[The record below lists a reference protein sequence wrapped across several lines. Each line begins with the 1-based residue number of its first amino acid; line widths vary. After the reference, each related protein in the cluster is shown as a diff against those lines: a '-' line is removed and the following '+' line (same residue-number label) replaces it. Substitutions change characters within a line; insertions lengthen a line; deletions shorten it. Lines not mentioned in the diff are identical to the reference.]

1 MENSLTAPIADKV
14 RQVTSPALNKKAN
27 DKTQNNIVHYANET
41 DSVIQ
46 RRIDQLDSEWD
57 MERLLALNASALIIS
72 GLILGSRVNKK
83 WFWLSGVV
91 TSFLAM
97 HAVQGWCPPVP
108 LFRAFGVRTRME
120 IDKEK
125 YSLME
130 ILKIRKRSKTMG

>member
-1 MENSLTAPIADKV
+1 MENTLTAPGADKV
-14 RQVTSPALNKKAN
+14 KQVTPPVLNKKAN
-27 DKTQNNIVHYANET
+27 EKTENNIVHYANET

>member
-1 MENSLTAPIADKV
+1 MENTLTAPGADKV
-14 RQVTSPALNKKAN
+14 KQVTPPVLNKKAN
-27 DKTQNNIVHYANET
+27 EKTQNNIVHYANET

-91 TSFLAM
+91 TSFLGM

>member
-14 RQVTSPALNKKAN
+14 RQVSSPALNKKAN
-27 DKTQNNIVHYANET
+27 EKTQNNIVHYANET

-46 RRIDQLDSEWD
+46 QRIAQLDREWD
-57 MERLLALNASALIIS
+57 MERLLALNASAIIAT
-72 GLILGSRVNKK
+72 GLVLGSRVNKK
-83 WFWLSGVV
+83 WFLLSGIV
-91 TSFLAM
+91 TSFLTM
-97 HAVQGWCPPVP
+97 HAIQGWCPPVP

-125 YSLME
+125 YGLME